1 MLFRNSDGSIIEINK
16 SDFKNDYIYY
26 TTLMKMKTKNKT
38 EENTQ
43 KMKTKTKTKVE
54 VFFDI
59 DIYKESNSDFTQE
72 AKPNL
77 YSKQAID
84 KLMNE
89 FF

>member
-1 MLFRNSDGSIIEINK
+1 MLFRDSDGSIIEINK

-26 TTLMKMKTKNKT
+26 TALIKIKTNNKT
-38 EENTQ
+38 EITSQ
-43 KMKTKTKTKVE
+43 KINTKTKVE
-54 VFFDI
+54 IFFDI
-59 DIYKESNSDFTQE
+59 DIYKEPKSDFIQQ

-89 FF
+89 FL

>member
-26 TTLMKMKTKNKT
+26 TTLMKIKTNNKT
-38 EENTQ
+38 EKTSQ
-43 KMKTKTKTKVE
+43 KIKTKTKVE

-77 YSKQAID
+77 YSKQSID